1 MKVWIEDK
9 DFRYVENETIAET
22 IVRAYLYHEL
32 GKNVSPENGIGVY
45 IVWQSYILGN
55 RKYLIGTTDSG
66 DNLYFEVT
74 YSSDRDEWYLDVYD
88 KKHNF
93 NVYYDANDDLIVKE
107 QHDYDL

>member
-1 MKVWIEDK
+1 M
-9 DFRYVENETIAET
+9 
-22 IVRAYLYHEL
+22 
-32 GKNVSPENGIGVY
+32 
-45 IVWQSYILGN
+45 
-55 RKYLIGTTDSG
+55 IGTTNSG

>member
-9 DFRYVENETIAET
+9 NFRYVENETIAET

-74 YSSDRDEWYLDVYD
+74 YSSNRDEWYLDVYD

-93 NVYYDANDDLIVKE
+93 NVCYDANDDLIVKE